1 MPRCITLQ
9 DDVRPEVYEE
19 VRKQVDEL
27 LKLNLKKIQAALGP
41 KGKGK
46 KKKGKKVR
54 GAIVRTRRCCA
65 WCPHVRCRLS
75 PVHRD

>member
-1 MPRCITLQ
+1 M
-9 DDVRPEVYEE
+9 RPEVYEE

-54 GAIVRTRRCCA
+54 GAIVRTRRPSVSCLVSSRVCCR
-65 WCPHVRCRLS
+65 PS
-75 PVHRD
+75 PVMYTVHRD